1 MSERKNISAG
11 LRYKILKRDNF
22 TCQYCG
28 RSAPKVTLEIEHL
41 NPVAKGGTNEPYNL
55 ITSCEECNRGK
66 GTDIYKCYIDSPIGQ
81 RILKEYGI
89 LHSINPA
96 LHFIGG
102 VTVEQVLNEY
112 GIKKRGYKWN
122 G

>member
-11 LRYKILKRDNF
+11 LRWKILKRDNF

-28 RSAPKVTLEIEHL
+28 RSAPKVALEIEHL
-41 NPVAKGGTNEPYNL
+41 TPVAKGGTNEPYNL

-66 GTDIYKCYIDSPIGQ
+66 GTDIYKCYIGSPIGR
-81 RILKEYGI
+81 RILKDYGI
-89 LHSINPA
+89 LYSISPT
-96 LHFIGG
+96 LFLFP
-102 VTVEQVLNEY
+102 VTVEEVLKEY